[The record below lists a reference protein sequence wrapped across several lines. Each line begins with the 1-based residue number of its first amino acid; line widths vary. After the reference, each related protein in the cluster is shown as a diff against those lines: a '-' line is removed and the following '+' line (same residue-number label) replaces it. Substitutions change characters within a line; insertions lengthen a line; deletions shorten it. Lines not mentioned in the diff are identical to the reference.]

1 MIYSYD
7 FIIKIGS
14 ETVAKKMKIVL
25 KEYIC
30 NRGSTK
36 GSTRKISRIERRH
49 MSRNY

>member
-30 NRGSTK
+30 NTC
-36 GSTRKISRIERRH
+36 ERNTMH
-49 MSRNY
+49 